1 MIAWEG
7 IALFRNLSRD
17 EWQAISSI
25 ARERHFTPGEVIFC
39 EEEPGDGVY
48 FVKEGLVEIS
58 SLISTGT
65 RRMLSQLGP
74 GEIFGEMAVIENRP
88 RSATATALKASEVY
102 FLPRDE
108 MLSLIQRSP
117 VLALNLLQEISHRLR
132 EFNHIYLREVLQ
144 AERLTVV
151 GNFARSIVHDLK
163 NPLSIIGISA
173 ETLDMPKLRP
183 EFRAQAQNRIR
194 KQVERINDMV
204 SDILIFTENNPGNAG
219 LRAGDYRAFVLELI
233 ADLRA
238 EAELKSVRIEMPDGP
253 PALPIPFD
261 PRRLSRVFHNLVNN
275 ATDMM
280 LSGGAIFLRFQPGEK
295 EIVTEIQDTGP
306 GIAPEIADKLF
317 EAFATFG
324 KAHGTGLGLS
334 ICKKI
339 IEDHQGRIWARNA
352 PGGGAIFSFALPLSN

>member
-1 MIAWEG
+1 M
-7 IALFRNLSRD
+7 FRNLSQD
-17 EWQAISSI
+17 ELQAIRRI
-25 ARERHFTPGEVIFC
+25 ARERQCNPGEVIFC

-48 FVKEGLVEIS
+48 FVKNGLVEIS
-58 SLISTGT
+58 SLVSAGA
-65 RRMLSQLGP
+65 RRILSHLGP

-88 RSATATALKASEVY
+88 RSATATVLKDSEVY

-117 VLALNLLQEISHRLR
+117 ALALNLLQEISHRLR
-132 EFNHIYLREVLQ
+132 EFNHLHLREVLQ
-144 AERLTVV
+144 AERLAVV

-173 ETLDMPKLRP
+173 ETLDMPEIRP
-183 EFRAQAQNRIR
+183 EFRAQTQNRIR
-194 KQVERINDMV
+194 KQVERISDMV
-204 SDILIFTENNPGNAG
+204 SDILIFTENKPGNAG
-219 LRAGDYRAFVLELI
+219 IRAGDYRAFVLELI

-238 EAELKSVRIEMPDGP
+238 EAELRSVRIELQDGP
-253 PALPIPFD
+253 PAISIPFD

-275 ATDMM
+275 ATDLMP
-280 LSGGAIFLRFQPGEK
+280 GGGVIFLRFQSGEK
-295 EIVTEIQDTGP
+295 EVVTEIQDTGP
-306 GIAPEIADKLF
+306 GIAREIADKLF

-339 IEDHQGRIWARNA
+339 IEDHQGRIWAQNA
-352 PGGGAIFSFALPLSN
+352 AGGGAIFSFALPLSK